1 MSESTARVKVSLE
14 ATVDRIETEIRKD
27 LLALPYLT
35 ASQVGEIEEILISNL
50 IASPIAQN
58 QINERQMSLFE
69 NNYGGSD

>member
-1 MSESTARVKVSLE
+1 MSESTARVKASLE
-14 ATVDRIETEIRKD
+14 AIVDRIETEIRKD